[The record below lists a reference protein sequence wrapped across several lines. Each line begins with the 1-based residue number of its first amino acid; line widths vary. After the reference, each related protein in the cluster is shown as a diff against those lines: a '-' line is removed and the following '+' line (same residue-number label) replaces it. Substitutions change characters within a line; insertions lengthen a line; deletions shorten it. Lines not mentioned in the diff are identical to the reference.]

1 MSQLSRKVSIVSRN
15 AELEQSSVRSVYA
28 IPTMNKENNANQQAR
43 NISFE
48 DDNREEVDSQNFSWF
63 SFIHRKTQKIC
74 INRNLCMLVIL
85 N

>member
-48 DDNREEVDSQNFSWF
+48 DDNREEVDSQNVS
-63 SFIHRKTQKIC
+63 
-74 INRNLCMLVIL
+74 
-85 N
+85 